1 MIDTRT
7 VGKTIALLRRR
18 QQLTQQGLAAAVNV
32 SHQAV
37 SKWENG
43 VALPDM
49 QTMLSLSRLFGV
61 TIEELL
67 NGTLLEGEAEVAPEV
82 GDEAPASPL
91 EEPSAPRIELKLD
104 ANPLNMNLVQQA
116 DDVVARAL
124 ENCVDEPE
132 KAQPEEARPV
142 ETTDEEGNVPEAEA
156 AGEDEQ
162 PTAQKT
168 VTSDMTFAEIVHMAP
183 YVSRDALEALLEGCE
198 DMPEMTEIVRIA
210 PFCSHDALETLL
222 SRYQGSM
229 DWDTLRRLAPF
240 LGKDALTHTILANL
254 EAMDW
259 SVMPKLAPFLNRD
272 ALAEILQRAPKA
284 PDFAVLKKLA
294 PFLSRDA
301 LARELEGRLS
311 EMDVDA
317 LISFAPFLSKSAL
330 GDLLERLEQP
340 IDRQQMIRLAR
351 FLPREQMDRLVYR
364 SMGKEPPK
372 RRDDEWR
379 VDVDLGSALSGL
391 GSTISDAVQGA
402 MREAREAIH
411 SVRIDDVMDAV
422 NSAMKDVGD
431 SLSGSVRRA
440 RGDQPEARNDAA
452 KERSIRIRNRIAEKA
467 FNDGNWDWIDAHIDE
482 VTGDMLKKILMNCA
496 AAGHGELLEDNV
508 KRVELSSAEAC
519 RLAQT
524 TDDEDV
530 WSLLLERMEPEHARR
545 VIDYI
550 AQRSPESLDRF
561 ARFVGGDEL
570 VNVALRAMRDGNG
583 DLSEFVEHMNA
594 SERLTL
600 VKAALAEDYPDM
612 ESLLEHVDGAEIPDV
627 IAAVVDANRL
637 ELISALAERTEE
649 ADIPAMAE
657 LLARRGHW
665 DEAAELLEQGEDLD
679 LNGLWPLALE
689 QGRDDMLDEIASHA
703 DEATLRNLALK
714 LAAEGRF
721 EAMDSFL
728 EELDADVLEQLLEKA
743 MELSDWEA
751 IDRIDSALNG

>member
-67 NGTLLEGEAEVAPEV
+67 NGTLLENEAETAPEV
-82 GDEAPASPL
+82 DDEAPVTPL
-91 EEPSAPRIELKLD
+91 EEPAAPRIELKLD

-124 ENCVDEPE
+124 ENCVDELE
-132 KAQPEEARPV
+132 AVQPEEAQEP
-142 ETTDEEGNVPEAEA
+142 EERADASEA
-156 AGEDEQ
+156 ADQGEQ
-162 PTAQKT
+162 PGVQKT
-168 VTSDMTFAEIVHMAP
+168 LTSDMTFAEIVHMAP

-198 DMPEMTEIVRIA
+198 DMPEMSEIVRIA
-210 PFCSHDALETLL
+210 PFCGRDALEALL

-240 LGKDALTHTILANL
+240 LGKDALAHTIFANL
-254 EAMDW
+254 DAMDW

-272 ALAEILQRAPKA
+272 VLAEILQRAPEA
-284 PDFAVLKKLA
+284 TDFAVLKKLA

-301 LARELEGRLS
+301 LAQELERRLD
-311 EMDVDA
+311 ELDVDA
-317 LISFAPFLSKSAL
+317 LISFAPFLSKNAL
-330 GDLLERLEQP
+330 GSLLERMAQP

-372 RRDDEWR
+372 RRDDDWR

-422 NSAMKDVGD
+422 NSAMKDVGG
-431 SLSGSVRRA
+431 SLSGSARRD
-440 RGDQPEARNDAA
+440 RPDRPEAQNEAA
-452 KERSIRIRNRIAEKA
+452 RERSIRIRNRIAEKA
-467 FNDGNWDWIDAHIDE
+467 FSDGNWDWIDEHIDE

-508 KRVELSSAEAC
+508 GRVELSSAEAC

-530 WSLLLERMEPEHARR
+530 WSLLLERMEPEHVQR

-570 VNVALRAMRDGNG
+570 VNVALRAMRDGDG
-583 DLSEFVEHMNA
+583 DLSELVEHMNA
-594 SERLTL
+594 SELLTL
-600 VKAALAEDYPDM
+600 VKAALAEDCADM
-612 ESLLEHVDGAEIPDV
+612 ESLLEHVDGAAIPDV

-637 ELISALAERTEE
+637 ELIPVLAERLE
-649 ADIPAMAE
+649 ADNIPAMAE
-657 LLARRGHW
+657 LLARNGHW
-665 DEAAELLEQGEDLD
+665 DEAAELLEQGDDLD

-703 DEATLRNLALK
+703 DETTLRDLALK
-714 LAAEGRF
+714 LAEEGRF
-721 EAMDSFL
+721 DAMDSFL
-728 EELDADVLEQLLEKA
+728 DELDADVLEQLLEKA
-743 MELSDWEA
+743 MAASDWEA

>member
-67 NGTLLEGEAEVAPEV
+67 NGTLLENEAETAPEV
-82 GDEAPASPL
+82 DDEAPATPL
-91 EEPSAPRIELKLD
+91 EEPAAPRIELKLD

-124 ENCVDEPE
+124 ENCVDELE
-132 KAQPEEARPV
+132 AVQPEEAQEP
-142 ETTDEEGNVPEAEA
+142 EERADASEA
-156 AGEDEQ
+156 ADQGEQ
-162 PTAQKT
+162 PGVQKT

-198 DMPEMTEIVRIA
+198 DMPEMSEIVRIA
-210 PFCSHDALETLL
+210 PFCGRDALEALL

-240 LGKDALTHTILANL
+240 LGKDALAHTIFANL
-254 EAMDW
+254 DAMDW

-272 ALAEILQRAPKA
+272 ALAEILQRAPEA
-284 PDFAVLKKLA
+284 TDFAVLKKLA

-301 LARELEGRLS
+301 LAQELERRLD
-311 EMDVDA
+311 ELDVDA
-317 LISFAPFLSKSAL
+317 LISFAPFLSKNAL
-330 GDLLERLEQP
+330 CSLLERMAQP

-372 RRDDEWR
+372 RRDDDWR

-422 NSAMKDVGD
+422 NSAMKDVGG
-431 SLSGSVRRA
+431 SLSGSTRRD
-440 RGDQPEARNDAA
+440 RTDRPEAQNEAA
-452 KERSIRIRNRIAEKA
+452 RERSIRIRNRIAEKA
-467 FNDGNWDWIDAHIDE
+467 FSDGNWDWIDAHIDE

-508 KRVELSSAEAC
+508 GRVELSSAEAC

-530 WSLLLERMEPEHARR
+530 WRLLLERMEPEHVQR

-570 VNVALRAMRDGNG
+570 VNVALRAMRDGDG

-594 SERLTL
+594 SELLTL
-600 VKAALAEDYPDM
+600 VKAALAEDCADM
-612 ESLLEHVDGAEIPDV
+612 ESLLEHVDGAAIPDV

-637 ELISALAERTEE
+637 ELIPVLAERLE
-649 ADIPAMAE
+649 ADDIPAMAE
-657 LLARRGHW
+657 LLARNGHW
-665 DEAAELLEQGEDLD
+665 DEVAELLEQGDDLD

-703 DEATLRNLALK
+703 DEATLRNLAMK
-714 LAAEGRF
+714 LAEEGRF

-728 EELDADVLEQLLEKA
+728 DELDADVLEQLLEKA
-743 MELSDWEA
+743 MAASDWEA